1 MRVSGI
7 ILFLFTTVGATAQLS
22 HKGALH
28 QLDSLLANR
37 NAILQTKFE
46 RLNSLKRSLPGQN
59 PVEEY
64 ETTLAIYNEYKSFIY
79 DSAFRYARSL
89 QNIAARTGDP
99 ALILESKINLAFVLV
114 SAGLFHEA
122 LDTLQAIHASKLPEH
137 RRSSYYFLCGRTCYD
152 VAEFAGDDFFGSS
165 YHARGNQYIDS
176 ALHTLRSDE
185 PQYLLARGLLDLHT
199 ADMISAIKNYE
210 KLLSEYPLTD
220 PEKAVVASTLSFLYL
235 NSGEREHSKAMLIQA
250 AVADLRSSTRET
262 VALMNLAKMLYE
274 DGEIEKA
281 YVYIRA
287 AMDDANF
294 YGANHRKIQVASV
307 FPLIEGKQ
315 LAMVEARKNML
326 LVYATGITLFALLLI
341 GFGVI
346 IFVQFRKLQ
355 HAKQIISESNERL
368 VETNQH
374 LVDANKIKE
383 EYITYY
389 FNTTAD
395 YISRLEN
402 LKKSMEM
409 KLMTKKL
416 DDLRFIADGINI
428 RREREELYH
437 NFDKVFLKLFPDFVN
452 VFQSLF
458 REEDRIQ
465 LKEGQLLNTELRIFA
480 LIRMGITDNEK
491 ISRILDYSVTT
502 IYTYKTRIRN
512 KSIVPNEEFDRRIMG
527 IRTF

>member
-1 MRVSGI
+1 MRISGI
-7 ILFLFTTVGATAQLS
+7 ILFLLLAFGVSAQPSTRDGLY
-22 HKGALH
+22 G
-28 QLDSLLANR
+28 LDSLLANR

-46 RLNSLKRSLPGQN
+46 RLNSLKRMLPGRTTLD
-59 PVEEY
+59 EY
-64 ETTLAIYNEYKSFIY
+64 QTTLAIYNEYKSFIY

-122 LDTLQAIHASKLPEH
+122 LDSLQAIDASKLPAD
-137 RRSSYYFLCGRTCYD
+137 RRSAYYFLCGRTCYD
-152 VAEFAGDDFFGSS
+152 ASEFAGDDFFGSS
-165 YHARGNQYIDS
+165 YHTRGNQYIDS
-176 ALHTLRSDE
+176 ALHALTPDN

-199 ADMISAIKNYE
+199 ADLINAIKNYE
-210 KLLSEYPLTD
+210 KLMNDYPLTD
-220 PEKAVVASTLSFLYL
+220 SEKAVVASTLSFLYL
-235 NSGEREHSKAMLIQA
+235 NSGERERSKAMLIEA
-250 AVADLRSSTRET
+250 AAADVRASTREA
-262 VALMNLAKMLYE
+262 VALMNLARMLYD

-281 YVYIRA
+281 YNYIRV

-326 LVYATGITLFALLLI
+326 LLYATGITLIALILI

-355 HAKQIISESNERL
+355 HAKRIISESNERL

-383 EYITYY
+383 EYLTYY

-416 DDLRFIADGINI
+416 DDLRFVVDSINI
-428 RREREELYH
+428 RREREDLYH

-512 KSIVPNEEFDRRIMG
+512 KSIVPNDEFDRRIMS